1 MSLART
7 LGVALLFLLG
17 ALALT
22 LAVAVALFGIPQA
35 DLVAIALLLAGVG
48 GGGGLCALVL
58 LQPSALARIGG
69 VRGQLVAASL
79 LGSLL
84 LVGMMLVGAQQMFI
98 SEHDLALLLTMLLF
112 AALLAIGLSLFW
124 ATPIARRI
132 EEVRAGTAQLAAGK
146 LDTMLPSAG
155 HDEIALLAADFNHM
169 AAALK
174 QAAAHERELEQARRD
189 LIAAVSHDLRTPLS
203 AVRALIEALA
213 DGIAADRETEER
225 YLHSA
230 QYEIAHL
237 SQLVDDLFELSQIDA
252 GVLRLNLER
261 ASLHDLIS
269 DMLSSFQPQAAQQGV
284 RLIGEVVGD
293 IDPVLMS
300 PPKLQRVFHNL
311 LSNALRHTPADGTI
325 LLRAQPHGQLVQ
337 IEIEDTGE
345 GIPPDDLPYV
355 FERSFR
361 GERSRTRQ
369 GIERSA
375 GAGLGLTIARGL
387 IEAHGGTISVE
398 SQLGQGSRFCFTLQ
412 RA

>member
-7 LGVALLFLLG
+7 LGAALLFLLA
-17 ALALT
+17 ALVLT
-22 LAVAVALFGIPQA
+22 LVVAVTLLGIPRA
-35 DLVAIALLLAGVG
+35 DLAAIALLLGVVG
-48 GGGGLCALVL
+48 GGGGLCALIL
-58 LQPSALARIGG
+58 LRPGVLARIGG
-69 VRGQLVAASL
+69 VRGQLVGASL

-112 AALLAIGLSLFW
+112 AALLAIGLSLLW

-146 LDTMLPSAG
+146 LDTLLPSAG

-213 DGIAADRETEER
+213 DGIAADPATEER
-225 YLHSA
+225 YLRSA

-269 DMLSSFQPQAAQQGV
+269 DMLSSFQ
-284 RLIGEVVGD
+284 
-293 IDPVLMS
+293 
-300 PPKLQRVFHNL
+300 
-311 LSNALRHTPADGTI
+311 
-325 LLRAQPHGQLVQ
+325 
-337 IEIEDTGE
+337 
-345 GIPPDDLPYV
+345 
-355 FERSFR
+355 
-361 GERSRTRQ
+361 
-369 GIERSA
+369 
-375 GAGLGLTIARGL
+375 
-387 IEAHGGTISVE
+387 
-398 SQLGQGSRFCFTLQ
+398 
-412 RA
+412 

>member
-7 LGVALLFLLG
+7 LGMALLFLLG

-22 LAVAVALFGIPQA
+22 LAVAVTLFGIPQA
-35 DLVAIALLLAGVG
+35 DLVAIALLLGGVG
-48 GGGGLCALVL
+48 GGGGLCALL
-58 LQPSALARIGG
+58 LLRPSALARIGG
-69 VRGQLVAASL
+69 VRGQLVGASL

-169 AAALK
+169 AAALNH
-174 QAAAHERELEQARRD
+174 AAAHERELEQARRD

-269 DMLSSFQPQAAQQGV
+269 DMLSSFQPQAKQQGV

-293 IDPVLMS
+293 IDPVLMN

-311 LSNALRHTPADGTI
+311 LSNALRHTPTDGTI

-369 GIERSA
+369 DIERSA

-398 SQLGQGSRFCFTLQ
+398 SQLGEGSRFCFTLR